1 MMGIHDKG
9 ADTLG
14 SATIELEDVDAAP
27 AAEAGSRLSIDDLL
41 PQATSPEPAAR
52 AAPAAAPSAGTR
64 TARVLDVAGRSATIV
79 LRGATAPFEAELAP
93 EVDPEVI
100 ADAQA
105 NGDLV
110 LVECCEGE
118 APLVVAALTTR
129 KPREIRLQATTV
141 SIEAEE
147 EVLLRSGHGAVRIR
161 QDGDIEVIGSRI
173 SAASRGLFRL
183 VGRIL
188 RLN

>member
-1 MMGIHDKG
+1 MMRAHDKDLDG
-9 ADTLG
+9 LG
-14 SATIELEDVDAAP
+14 SVTVEPEEEAAP
-27 AAEAGSRLSIDDLL
+27 ASRLSIDDLL
-41 PQATSPEPAAR
+41 PQSASPEPAPR
-52 AAPAAAPSAGTR
+52 AAPGAPATAPSAGTR

-79 LRGATAPFEAELAP
+79 LRGAAAPVEAALAP

-100 ADAQA
+100 TDAQA

-129 KPREIRLQATTV
+129 KPRELRLQATTV

>member
-1 MMGIHDKG
+1 MGAHDKG
-9 ADTLG
+9 ADAAG
-14 SATIELEDVDAAP
+14 SATVELEEAAP
-27 AAEAGSRLSIDDLL
+27 ASRLSIDDLL
-41 PQATSPEPAAR
+41 PEPTSP
-52 AAPAAAPSAGTR
+52 APAPHRAGVAPAAGTR
-64 TARVLDVAGRSATIV
+64 TARVLAVTDRSATIV
-79 LRGATAPFEAELAP
+79 LRGAPAAVEAELAP

-100 ADAQA
+100 ADALD
-105 NGDLV
+105 NGDSV

-118 APLVVAALTTR
+118 APLVVAALATR
-129 KPREIRLQATTV
+129 KPRELRLQATTV
-141 SIEAEE
+141 HIEAED

>member
-1 MMGIHDKG
+1 MMGAHDKS
-9 ADTLG
+9 ADAAG
-14 SATIELEDVDAAP
+14 SATVALEEAAP
-27 AAEAGSRLSIDDLL
+27 ASRLSIDDLL
-41 PQATSPEPAAR
+41 PDPTSPEPAPRR
-52 AAPAAAPSAGTR
+52 AGVAPGVAPAAGTR
-64 TARVLDVAGRSATIV
+64 TARVLAVAGRSATIV
-79 LRGATAPFEAELAP
+79 LRGAPAAVEAELAP

-100 ADAQA
+100 ADALD
-105 NGDLV
+105 NGDSV

-118 APLVVAALTTR
+118 APLVVAALATR
-129 KPREIRLQATTV
+129 KPRELRLQAATV
-141 SIEAEE
+141 HIEAED

-173 SAASRGLFRL
+173 SAASRGLFRI

>member
-1 MMGIHDKG
+1 MMGAHDKG
-9 ADTLG
+9 ADAAG
-14 SATIELEDVDAAP
+14 GATVALEEAAP
-27 AAEAGSRLSIDDLL
+27 ASRLSIDDLL
-41 PQATSPEPAAR
+41 PDPTSPEPQPAPRR
-52 AAPAAAPSAGTR
+52 ASVAPAAGTR
-64 TARVLDVAGRSATIV
+64 TARVLAVAGRSATIV
-79 LRGATAPFEAELAP
+79 LRGAPAAVEAELAP

-100 ADAQA
+100 ADALD
-105 NGDLV
+105 NGDSV

-118 APLVVAALTTR
+118 APLVVAALATR
-129 KPREIRLQATTV
+129 KPRELRLQATTIH
-141 SIEAEE
+141 IEAED

>member
-1 MMGIHDKG
+1 MMRAHDKDVDG
-9 ADTLG
+9 LG
-14 SATIELEDVDAAP
+14 SVTVEPEEESAP
-27 AAEAGSRLSIDDLL
+27 ASRLSIDDLL
-41 PQATSPEPAAR
+41 PQSTSPKPAPRGADGAPAR
-52 AAPAAAPSAGTR
+52 APAAGTR

>member
-1 MMGIHDKG
+1 MMRAHDKNLDG
-9 ADTLG
+9 LG
-14 SATIELEDVDAAP
+14 SATIEPEEDAAP
-27 AAEAGSRLSIDDLL
+27 ASRLSIEDLL
-41 PQATSPEPAAR
+41 PQSTSPEPAPRGADG
-52 AAPAAAPSAGTR
+52 APAAAPSAGTR
-64 TARVLDVAGRSATIV
+64 TARVLDVGERSATIV
-79 LRGATAPFEAELAP
+79 LRGAAEPVEAALAP

-100 ADAQA
+100 ADAHA

-161 QDGDIEVIGSRI
+161 QDGDIEVVGSRI

>member
-1 MMGIHDKG
+1 MKSADAPDG
-9 ADTLG
+9 AVV
-14 SATIELEDVDAAP
+14 ALEEAETAP
-27 AAEAGSRLSIDDLL
+27 EAEAGSRLSIDDLL
-41 PQATSPEPAAR
+41 PASITPEQARRAVATGTSATGA
-52 AAPAAAPSAGTR
+52 R
-64 TARVLDVAGRSATIV
+64 TARVLDLAGRSATIM
-79 LRGATAPFEAELAP
+79 LRGATAPVEAELAP

-105 NGDLV
+105 NGDSV

-118 APLVVAALTTR
+118 PPLVVAALATR
-129 KPREIRLQATTV
+129 KPRELRLRAATV
-141 SIEAEE
+141 HIEGDE

-161 QDGDIEVIGSRI
+161 QDGEVEVIGSRI

-183 VGRIL
+183 VGRVL